1 VCGSSDYVTISGA
14 CMKTTITMQVK
25 LSEGE
30 LDTELIDDDET

>member
-1 VCGSSDYVTISGA
+1 
-14 CMKTTITMQVK
+14 MKTTITMQVK